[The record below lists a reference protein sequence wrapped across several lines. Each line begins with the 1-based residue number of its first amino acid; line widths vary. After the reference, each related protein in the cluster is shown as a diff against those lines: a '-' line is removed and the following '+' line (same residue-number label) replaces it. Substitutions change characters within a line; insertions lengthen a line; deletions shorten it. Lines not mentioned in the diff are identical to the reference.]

1 MSPSR
6 MQFTCLVNDTG
17 FGVGSFGFESYLLC
31 DLGQI
36 TEPHFTHPRKEA
48 NDPIPKGCL
57 KTE

>member
-1 MSPSR
+1 
-6 MQFTCLVNDTG
+6 MQFICLVNDTG
-17 FGVGSFGFESYLLC
+17 FGVGGFGFESYLLC

-36 TEPHFTHPRKEA
+36 TEPHFTHPRNEA